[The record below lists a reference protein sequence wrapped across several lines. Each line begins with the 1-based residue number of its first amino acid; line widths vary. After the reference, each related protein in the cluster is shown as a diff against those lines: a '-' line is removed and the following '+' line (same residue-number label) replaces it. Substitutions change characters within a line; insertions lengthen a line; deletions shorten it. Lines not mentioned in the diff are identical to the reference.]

1 MGDQYQAHGLAGT
14 FFSLPQQPAARRF
27 PPPGTIEENNN
38 ACFIVREATGQAL
51 GYFYRWV
58 DAVYF
63 SIYPATKASNSS
75 RLAQSFFSRKVRIN
89 SQTSGGTS
97 LFVGLDIPM

>member
-1 MGDQYQAHGLAGT
+1 MPD
-14 FFSLPQQPAARRF
+14 RRF
-27 PPPGTIEENNN
+27 PSPWIVEEHNN
-38 ACFIVREATGQAL
+38 ACFIVRDAAGQAL

-75 RLAQSFFSRKVRIN
+75 RLAQIFFSGTVGIN
-89 SQTSGGTS
+89 
-97 LFVGLDIPM
+97 